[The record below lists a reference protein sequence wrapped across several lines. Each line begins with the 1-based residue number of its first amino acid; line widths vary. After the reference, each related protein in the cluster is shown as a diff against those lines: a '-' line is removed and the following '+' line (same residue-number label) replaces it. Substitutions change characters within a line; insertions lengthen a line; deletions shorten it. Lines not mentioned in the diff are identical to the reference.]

1 MVVGMGEAVNVGV
14 MVDVDVTVAV
24 SVGGRGVDVI
34 VIVAVGSGLANTPAP
49 HPDNKIDSP
58 IIKINIFFICFL
70 VIEFPNKSQ
79 PVEREPGR
87 DEIYNLCFF
96 CDDFSHAA
104 CGDDLHV
111 ASQLGPE
118 SCHHALDHT
127 HIPED

>member
-1 MVVGMGEAVNVGV
+1 MGEAVNVGV

-70 VIEFPNKSQ
+70 VIEFPDNSQ
-79 PVEREPGR
+79 SVECEPGC
-87 DEIYNLCFF
+87 DEINDLCFF
-96 CDDFSHAA
+96 GDDFRHAA
-104 CGDDLHV
+104 CGNDFHL
-111 ASQLGPE
+111 ASQFGPE
-118 SCHHALDHT
+118 PCHHALDHAD
-127 HIPED
+127 IPEE